1 MISLFIIYNFIIVLT
16 LIINFLSIRYLF
28 FLFFFISLT
37 LSSQKLDN
45 DSISNFIRIEGDT
58 LIKGS
63 IGLNEVL
70 LLPRRPFKNS
80 QQIRK
85 YLILKRKTLKVYPYS
100 VMASKRLNILNT
112 RLLIIKTKR
121 ERRRYTKIVQ
131 KFLEDELTP
140 KLSKLTKS
148 EGQIL
153 IKLIYRQTGIT
164 TYNLVKNLRN
174 GVKAFLY
181 NTTARFFDLNLKTE
195 FNPEIIL
202 EDYYIE
208 DIIQRSVRDNL
219 IEYNEPKNKYD
230 LFKLKTLWDKQ
241 N

>member
-1 MISLFIIYNFIIVLT
+1 MFKQ
-16 LIINFLSIRYLF
+16 YLF
-28 FLFFFISLT
+28 FLFLFSTLIS
-37 LSSQKLDN
+37 SSQQID
-45 DSISNFIRIEGDT
+45 DDTATDYIRIEGDT
-58 LIKGS
+58 IVKGS

-80 QQIRK
+80 EQIRK
-85 YLILKRKTLKVYPYS
+85 YLILKRKTIKVYPYS
-100 VMASKRLNILNT
+100 VMASKRLKSLNN

-121 ERRRYTKIVQ
+121 ERRRYTRMVQ

-140 KLSKLTKS
+140 ELSKLTKS

-153 IKLIYRQTGIT
+153 IKLIYRQTGIS

-202 EDYYIE
+202 DDYYIE

-219 IEYNEPKNKYD
+219 IEYNEPKNKHD

>member
-1 MISLFIIYNFIIVLT
+1 MFKQ
-16 LIINFLSIRYLF
+16 YLF
-28 FLFFFISLT
+28 FLFLFSTLIS
-37 LSSQKLDN
+37 SSQQID
-45 DSISNFIRIEGDT
+45 DDIATDYIRIEGDT
-58 LIKGS
+58 IFNGS

-80 QQIRK
+80 EEIRK
-85 YLILKRKTLKVYPYS
+85 YLILKRKTIKVYPYS
-100 VMASKRLNILNT
+100 VMASRRLKSLND
-112 RLLIIKTKR
+112 RLLVIKTKR
-121 ERRRYTKIVQ
+121 ERRRYTKMVQ

-140 KLSKLTKS
+140 ELSKLTKS

>member
-1 MISLFIIYNFIIVLT
+1 MFKQ
-16 LIINFLSIRYLF
+16 YLF
-28 FLFFFISLT
+28 FLFLFSTLIS
-37 LSSQKLDN
+37 SSQQID
-45 DSISNFIRIEGDT
+45 DDTATDYIRIEGDT
-58 LIKGS
+58 IVKGS

-80 QQIRK
+80 EQIRK
-85 YLILKRKTLKVYPYS
+85 YLILKRKTIKVYPYS
-100 VMASKRLNILNT
+100 VMASKRLKSLND

-121 ERRRYTKIVQ
+121 ERRRYTRMVQ

-140 KLSKLTKS
+140 ELSKLTKS

-219 IEYNEPKNKYD
+219 IECNEPKNKYD

>member
-1 MISLFIIYNFIIVLT
+1 MFKQ
-16 LIINFLSIRYLF
+16 YLF
-28 FLFFFISLT
+28 FLFFFNVLISL
-37 LSSQKLDN
+37 SQQIDN
-45 DSISNFIRIEGDT
+45 DTISDYIRIEGDT
-58 LIKGS
+58 IVKGS

-70 LLPRRPFKNS
+70 LLPKRPFNNS
-80 QQIRK
+80 QEIRK

-100 VMASKRLNILNT
+100 VMASKRLKSLNS

-121 ERRRYTKIVQ
+121 ERRRYTKMVQ

-140 KLSKLTKS
+140 ELSKLTKS

-153 IKLIYRQTGIT
+153 IKLIYRQTGVT

-174 GVKAFLY
+174 GIKAFLY

-195 FNPEIIL
+195 FQPEIVL
-202 EDYYIE
+202 DDYYIE

-219 IEYNEPKNKYD
+219 IEYNRPEKIYD
-230 LFKLKTLWDKQ
+230 LFKLKSVWNKL

>member
-1 MISLFIIYNFIIVLT
+1 LFKQ
-16 LIINFLSIRYLF
+16 YLF
-28 FLFFFISLT
+28 FLFFFSTLIS
-37 LSSQKLDN
+37 SSQQID
-45 DSISNFIRIEGDT
+45 DDAATDYIRIEGDT
-58 LIKGS
+58 IVKGS

-80 QQIRK
+80 EQIRK
-85 YLILKRKTLKVYPYS
+85 YLILKRKTIKVYPYS
-100 VMASKRLNILNT
+100 VMASKRLKSLNN

-121 ERRRYTKIVQ
+121 ERRRYTRMVQ

-140 KLSKLTKS
+140 ELSKLTKS

-153 IKLIYRQTGIT
+153 IKLIYRQTGIS

-202 EDYYIE
+202 DDYYIE

>member
-1 MISLFIIYNFIIVLT
+1 MFKQ
-16 LIINFLSIRYLF
+16 YLF
-28 FLFFFISLT
+28 FLFIFSTLIS
-37 LSSQKLDN
+37 SSQQID
-45 DSISNFIRIEGDT
+45 DDTATDYIRIEGDT
-58 LIKGS
+58 IVKGS

-80 QQIRK
+80 EEIRK
-85 YLILKRKTLKVYPYS
+85 YLILKRKTIKVYPYS
-100 VMASKRLNILNT
+100 VMASRRLKSLNN
-112 RLLIIKTKR
+112 RLLVIKTKR
-121 ERRRYTKIVQ
+121 ERRRYTRMVQ

-140 KLSKLTKS
+140 ELSKLTKS

-153 IKLIYRQTGIT
+153 IKLIYRQTGVN
-164 TYNLVKNLRN
+164 TYNIVKNLRN

>member
-1 MISLFIIYNFIIVLT
+1 MFKQ
-16 LIINFLSIRYLF
+16 YLF
-28 FLFFFISLT
+28 FLFLFSTLIS
-37 LSSQKLDN
+37 SSQQIDDDN
-45 DSISNFIRIEGDT
+45 ATDYIRIEGDT
-58 LIKGS
+58 IVKGS

-80 QQIRK
+80 EEIRK
-85 YLILKRKTLKVYPYS
+85 YLILKRKTIKVYPYS
-100 VMASKRLNILNT
+100 VMASRRLKSLND
-112 RLLIIKTKR
+112 RLLVIKTKR
-121 ERRRYTKIVQ
+121 ERRRYTRMVQ
-131 KFLEDELTP
+131 KFLEEELTP
-140 KLSKLTKS
+140 ELSKLTKS

>member
-1 MISLFIIYNFIIVLT
+1 MFKQ
-16 LIINFLSIRYLF
+16 YLF
-28 FLFFFISLT
+28 FLFLFSTLIS
-37 LSSQKLDN
+37 SSQQIDH
-45 DSISNFIRIEGDT
+45 DTATDYIRIEGDT
-58 LIKGS
+58 IVKGS

-80 QQIRK
+80 EEIRK
-85 YLILKRKTLKVYPYS
+85 YLILKRKTIKVYPYS
-100 VMASKRLNILNT
+100 VMASRRLKSLND
-112 RLLIIKTKR
+112 RLLVIKTKR
-121 ERRRYTKIVQ
+121 ERRRYTRMVQ

-140 KLSKLTKS
+140 ELSKLTKS

>member
-1 MISLFIIYNFIIVLT
+1 MFKQ
-16 LIINFLSIRYLF
+16 YLF
-28 FLFFFISLT
+28 FLFLFSTLIS
-37 LSSQKLDN
+37 SSQQID
-45 DSISNFIRIEGDT
+45 DDTVTDYIRIEGDT
-58 LIKGS
+58 IVKGS

-80 QQIRK
+80 EQIRK
-85 YLILKRKTLKVYPYS
+85 YLILKRKTIKVYPYS
-100 VMASKRLNILNT
+100 VMASRRLKSLNN
-112 RLLIIKTKR
+112 RLLVIKTKR
-121 ERRRYTKIVQ
+121 ERRRYTRMVQ

-140 KLSKLTKS
+140 ELSKLTKS

-208 DIIQRSVRDNL
+208 DILQRAFADGLLVRQETALDYSL
-219 IEYNEPKNKYD
+219 DSLYTIWKDDSPKR
-230 LFKLKTLWDKQ
+230 FFLKP
-241 N
+241 NN

>member
-1 MISLFIIYNFIIVLT
+1 MFKQ
-16 LIINFLSIRYLF
+16 YLF
-28 FLFFFISLT
+28 FLFIFSTLIS
-37 LSSQKLDN
+37 SSQQIDDDTAN
-45 DSISNFIRIEGDT
+45 DYIRIEGDT
-58 LIKGS
+58 IVKGS

-80 QQIRK
+80 EQIRK
-85 YLILKRKTLKVYPYS
+85 YLILKRKTIKVYPYS
-100 VMASKRLNILNT
+100 VMASKRLKSLND

-121 ERRRYTKIVQ
+121 ERRRYTRMVQ

-140 KLSKLTKS
+140 ELSKLTKS

-195 FNPEIIL
+195 FNPEVIL

>member
-1 MISLFIIYNFIIVLT
+1 MFKQ
-16 LIINFLSIRYLF
+16 YLF
-28 FLFFFISLT
+28 FLFFFNVLISL
-37 LSSQKLDN
+37 SQQIDN
-45 DSISNFIRIEGDT
+45 DTISDYIRIEGDT
-58 LIKGS
+58 IVKGS

-70 LLPRRPFKNS
+70 LLPKRPFNNS
-80 QQIRK
+80 QEIRK

-100 VMASKRLNILNT
+100 VMASKRLKSLNS

-121 ERRRYTKIVQ
+121 ERRRYTKMVQ

-140 KLSKLTKS
+140 ELSKLTKS

-174 GVKAFLY
+174 GIKAFLY

-195 FNPEIIL
+195 FQPEIVL
-202 EDYYIE
+202 DDYYIE

-219 IEYNEPKNKYD
+219 IEYNRPEKIYD
-230 LFKLKTLWDKQ
+230 LFKLKSVWDKL

>member
-1 MISLFIIYNFIIVLT
+1 LFKQ
-16 LIINFLSIRYLF
+16 YLF
-28 FLFFFISLT
+28 FLFLFSTLIS
-37 LSSQKLDN
+37 SSQQID
-45 DSISNFIRIEGDT
+45 DDTATDYIRIEGDT
-58 LIKGS
+58 IVKGS

-80 QQIRK
+80 EEIRK
-85 YLILKRKTLKVYPYS
+85 YLILKRKTIKVYPYS
-100 VMASKRLNILNT
+100 VMASRRLKSLNN
-112 RLLIIKTKR
+112 RLLVIKTKR
-121 ERRRYTKIVQ
+121 ERRRYTRMVQ

-140 KLSKLTKS
+140 ELSKLTKS

-195 FNPEIIL
+195 FNPETIL
-202 EDYYIE
+202 DDYYIE

>member
-1 MISLFIIYNFIIVLT
+1 MFKQ
-16 LIINFLSIRYLF
+16 YLF
-28 FLFFFISLT
+28 FLFLFSTLIS
-37 LSSQKLDN
+37 SSQQIDN
-45 DSISNFIRIEGDT
+45 DTATDYIRIEGDT
-58 LIKGS
+58 IVKGS
-63 IGLNEVL
+63 ISLNEVL

-80 QQIRK
+80 EQIRK
-85 YLILKRKTLKVYPYS
+85 YLILKRKTIKVYPYS
-100 VMASKRLNILNT
+100 VMASKRLKSLND
-112 RLLIIKTKR
+112 RLLVIKTKR
-121 ERRRYTKIVQ
+121 ERRRYTRMVQ

-140 KLSKLTKS
+140 ELSKLTKS

-202 EDYYIE
+202 DDYYIE

-230 LFKLKTLWDKQ
+230 LFNLKTVWYKQ

>member
-1 MISLFIIYNFIIVLT
+1 MFKQ
-16 LIINFLSIRYLF
+16 YLF
-28 FLFFFISLT
+28 FLFLFSTLIS
-37 LSSQKLDN
+37 SSQQID
-45 DSISNFIRIEGDT
+45 DTATDYIRIEGDT
-58 LIKGS
+58 IVKGS

-80 QQIRK
+80 EQIRK
-85 YLILKRKTLKVYPYS
+85 YLILKRKTIKVYPYS
-100 VMASKRLNILNT
+100 VMASRRLKSLND
-112 RLLIIKTKR
+112 RLLVIKTKR
-121 ERRRYTKIVQ
+121 ERRRYTRMVQ

-140 KLSKLTKS
+140 ELSKLTKS

-202 EDYYIE
+202 DDYYIE

>member
-1 MISLFIIYNFIIVLT
+1 MFKQ
-16 LIINFLSIRYLF
+16 YLF
-28 FLFFFISLT
+28 FLFLFSTLIS
-37 LSSQKLDN
+37 SSQQID
-45 DSISNFIRIEGDT
+45 DDTATDYIRIEGDT
-58 LIKGS
+58 IVKGS

-80 QQIRK
+80 EQIRK
-85 YLILKRKTLKVYPYS
+85 YLILKRKTIKVYPYS
-100 VMASKRLNILNT
+100 VMASKRLKSLND

-121 ERRRYTKIVQ
+121 ERRRYTRMVQ

-140 KLSKLTKS
+140 ELSKLTKS

-202 EDYYIE
+202 DDYYIE

>member
-1 MISLFIIYNFIIVLT
+1 MFKQ
-16 LIINFLSIRYLF
+16 YLF
-28 FLFFFISLT
+28 FLFLFSTLIS
-37 LSSQKLDN
+37 SSQQID
-45 DSISNFIRIEGDT
+45 DDTATDYIRIEGDT
-58 LIKGS
+58 IVKGS

-70 LLPRRPFKNS
+70 LLPKRPFKNS
-80 QQIRK
+80 EQIRK
-85 YLILKRKTLKVYPYS
+85 YLILKRKTIKVYPYS
-100 VMASKRLNILNT
+100 VMASKRLKSLND

-121 ERRRYTKIVQ
+121 ERRRYTRMVQ

-140 KLSKLTKS
+140 ELSKLTKS

>member
-1 MISLFIIYNFIIVLT
+1 MFKQ
-16 LIINFLSIRYLF
+16 YLF
-28 FLFFFISLT
+28 FLFLFSTLIS
-37 LSSQKLDN
+37 SSQQID
-45 DSISNFIRIEGDT
+45 DDTVTDYIRIEGDT
-58 LIKGS
+58 IVKGS

-80 QQIRK
+80 EEIRK
-85 YLILKRKTLKVYPYS
+85 YLILKRKTIKVYPYS
-100 VMASKRLNILNT
+100 VMASRRLKSLND

-121 ERRRYTKIVQ
+121 ERRRYTRMVQ

-140 KLSKLTKS
+140 ELSKLTKS

>member
-1 MISLFIIYNFIIVLT
+1 MFKQ
-16 LIINFLSIRYLF
+16 YLF
-28 FLFFFISLT
+28 FLFLFSTLIS
-37 LSSQKLDN
+37 SSQQIYD
-45 DSISNFIRIEGDT
+45 DTATDYIRIEGDT
-58 LIKGS
+58 IVKGS

-80 QQIRK
+80 EEIRK
-85 YLILKRKTLKVYPYS
+85 YLILKRKTIKVYPYS
-100 VMASKRLNILNT
+100 VMASKRLKSLNN

-121 ERRRYTKIVQ
+121 ERRRYTRMVQ

-140 KLSKLTKS
+140 ELSKLTKS

>member
-1 MISLFIIYNFIIVLT
+1 MFKQ
-16 LIINFLSIRYLF
+16 YLF
-28 FLFFFISLT
+28 FLFLFSTLIS
-37 LSSQKLDN
+37 SSQQID
-45 DSISNFIRIEGDT
+45 DTATDYIRIEGDT
-58 LIKGS
+58 IVKGS

-80 QQIRK
+80 EQIRK
-85 YLILKRKTLKVYPYS
+85 YLILKRKTIKVYPYS
-100 VMASKRLNILNT
+100 VMASKRLKSLNN

-121 ERRRYTKIVQ
+121 ERRRYTRMVQ

-140 KLSKLTKS
+140 ELSKLTKS

-202 EDYYIE
+202 DDYYIE

-241 N
+241 D

>member
-1 MISLFIIYNFIIVLT
+1 MFKQ
-16 LIINFLSIRYLF
+16 YLF
-28 FLFFFISLT
+28 FLFLFSTLIS
-37 LSSQKLDN
+37 SSQQIDDDN
-45 DSISNFIRIEGDT
+45 PTDYIRIEGDT
-58 LIKGS
+58 IVKGS

-80 QQIRK
+80 EEIRK
-85 YLILKRKTLKVYPYS
+85 YLILKRKTIKVYPYS
-100 VMASKRLNILNT
+100 VMASRRLKSLND
-112 RLLIIKTKR
+112 RLLVIKTKR
-121 ERRRYTKIVQ
+121 ERRRYTRMVQ

-140 KLSKLTKS
+140 ELSKLTKS

>member
-1 MISLFIIYNFIIVLT
+1 MFKQ
-16 LIINFLSIRYLF
+16 YLF
-28 FLFFFISLT
+28 FLFLFSTLIS
-37 LSSQKLDN
+37 SSQQID
-45 DSISNFIRIEGDT
+45 DDTATDYIRIEGDT
-58 LIKGS
+58 IVKGS

-80 QQIRK
+80 EQIRK
-85 YLILKRKTLKVYPYS
+85 YLILKRKTIKVYPYS
-100 VMASKRLNILNT
+100 VMASKRLKSLND

-121 ERRRYTKIVQ
+121 ERRRYTRMVQ

-140 KLSKLTKS
+140 ELSKLTKS

-164 TYNLVKNLRN
+164 PYNLIKNLRN
-174 GVKAFLY
+174 GVKAFFY

>member
-1 MISLFIIYNFIIVLT
+1 LFKQ
-16 LIINFLSIRYLF
+16 YLF
-28 FLFFFISLT
+28 FLFLFSTLIS
-37 LSSQKLDN
+37 SSQQID
-45 DSISNFIRIEGDT
+45 DDTATDYIRIEGDT
-58 LIKGS
+58 IVKGS
-63 IGLNEVL
+63 IRLNEVL

-80 QQIRK
+80 EEIRK
-85 YLILKRKTLKVYPYS
+85 YLILKRKTIKVYPYS
-100 VMASKRLNILNT
+100 VMASRRLKSLNN
-112 RLLIIKTKR
+112 RLLVIKTKR
-121 ERRRYTKIVQ
+121 ERRRYTKMVQ

-140 KLSKLTKS
+140 ELSKLTKS

>member
-1 MISLFIIYNFIIVLT
+1 MFKQ
-16 LIINFLSIRYLF
+16 YLF
-28 FLFFFISLT
+28 FLFFFNVLISL
-37 LSSQKLDN
+37 SQQIDN
-45 DSISNFIRIEGDT
+45 DTISDYIRIEGDT
-58 LIKGS
+58 IVKGS

-70 LLPRRPFKNS
+70 LLPKRPFNNS
-80 QQIRK
+80 QEIRK

-100 VMASKRLNILNT
+100 VMASKRLKSLNS

-121 ERRRYTKIVQ
+121 ERRRYTKMVQ

-140 KLSKLTKS
+140 ELSKLTKS

-153 IKLIYRQTGIT
+153 IKLIYRQTGVT

-174 GVKAFLY
+174 GIKAFLY

-195 FNPEIIL
+195 FQPEIVL
-202 EDYYIE
+202 DDYYIE

-219 IEYNEPKNKYD
+219 IEYNRPEKIYD
-230 LFKLKTLWDKQ
+230 LFELKSVWDKL

>member
-1 MISLFIIYNFIIVLT
+1 MFKQ
-16 LIINFLSIRYLF
+16 YLF
-28 FLFFFISLT
+28 FLFLFSTLIS
-37 LSSQKLDN
+37 SSQQIDH
-45 DSISNFIRIEGDT
+45 DTATDYIRIEGDT
-58 LIKGS
+58 IVKGS

-80 QQIRK
+80 EQIRK
-85 YLILKRKTLKVYPYS
+85 YLILKRKTIKVYPYS
-100 VMASKRLNILNT
+100 VMASERLKSLND

-121 ERRRYTKIVQ
+121 ERRRYTRMVQ

-140 KLSKLTKS
+140 ELSKLTKS

-202 EDYYIE
+202 DDYYIE

>member
-1 MISLFIIYNFIIVLT
+1 MFKQ
-16 LIINFLSIRYLF
+16 YLF
-28 FLFFFISLT
+28 FLFLFSTLIS
-37 LSSQKLDN
+37 SSQQID
-45 DSISNFIRIEGDT
+45 DDTATDYIRIEGDT
-58 LIKGS
+58 IVKGS

-80 QQIRK
+80 EQIRK
-85 YLILKRKTLKVYPYS
+85 YLILKRKTIKVYPYS
-100 VMASKRLNILNT
+100 VMASKRLKSLND

-121 ERRRYTKIVQ
+121 ERRRYTRMVQ

-140 KLSKLTKS
+140 ELSKLTKS

-164 TYNLVKNLRN
+164 AYNLVKNLRN